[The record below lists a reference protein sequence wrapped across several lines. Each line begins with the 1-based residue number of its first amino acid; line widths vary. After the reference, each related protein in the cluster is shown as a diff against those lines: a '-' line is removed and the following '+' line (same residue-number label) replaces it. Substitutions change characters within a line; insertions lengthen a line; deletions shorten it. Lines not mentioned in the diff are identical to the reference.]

1 MPPKLTLP
9 GGAPIKDWVLR
20 ACIVQGTQQIYI
32 SALWYWGSAL
42 VKLSSAGAVTST
54 TTPKHIITS
63 ITLPIAA
70 LMWIVGLM
78 LLVGLPQYYR
88 SDPGKVPS
96 FYKSIFR
103 RKIILWF
110 FVAVAVQNYWLSAP
124 YGRNWRYLWT
134 TQHAPGWA
142 IAALVV
148 AFFIVIWAIFLVILS
163 KLSKSHSWILPVFAI
178 GLGAPRWCQ
187 MLWGT
192 SNVGQYLPWAGSALT
207 SAILGRCLWLWLGV
221 LDALQGV
228 GFGMILL
235 QTMTRFHI
243 TFTLLAAQVLGSI
256 ATILARLTAPDNTGP
271 GTVFPNFALGTEG
284 LGYWAFWVGLMM
296 QIGICVGFAAFF
308 RKEQL
313 SKP

>member
-1 MPPKLTLP
+1 MW
-9 GGAPIKDWVLR
+9 AV
-20 ACIVQGTQQIYI
+20 GTI
-32 SALWYWGSAL
+32 LFL
-42 VKLSSAGAVTST
+42 
-54 TTPKHIITS
+54 
-63 ITLPIAA
+63 
-70 LMWIVGLM
+70 
-78 LLVGLPQYYR
+78 GLPSYYR
-88 SDPGKVPS
+88 QDPGKVPS
-96 FYKSIFR
+96 FYKSIYR

-110 FVAVAVQNYWLSAP
+110 FAAVVIQNYWLSAP

-134 TQHAPGWA
+134 TQHAPAWA
-142 IAALVV
+142 IALLAG
-148 AFFIVIWAIFLVILS
+148 FFFVIIWTTILIFMSRMS
-163 KLSKSHSWILPVFAI
+163 KAHSWILPVFAI

-192 SNVGQYLPWAGSALT
+192 SAAGSYLPWAGSAVA
-207 SAILGRCLWLWLGV
+207 SALLGRSLWLWLGV

-243 TFTLLAAQVLGSI
+243 TFTLIAAQVLGSV

-271 GTVFPNFALGTEG
+271 GTVFPNFALGTTG
-284 LGYWAFWVGLMM
+284 LGQAGFWLGLIF
-296 QIGICVGFAAFF
+296 QIIICIGFATFF